1 MQLEYTFFLKK
12 FKKFNMII
20 TRFAPSPT
28 GLLHIGNVRTAL
40 LAWLQAKSQGGKM
53 ILRIDDTDRERS
65 KREYEDN
72 IKRDLEWLGLEWD
85 ETFRQ
90 SERMDRYYEA
100 KNRLIAAGRLY
111 PCYESQEELEMKRK
125 NLMKRGLPP
134 IYDRAALKLTDT
146 EKKEFE
152 NKGLKPHWRF
162 LLNDEEIIWNDGI
175 RGAMHFK
182 PENITDPILFKED
195 GNMTYTLASVVDDIE
210 FNITHIMR
218 GEDHLTNS
226 ATHIQI
232 FKALGIQN
240 IPQLS
245 HLSLLSSKTGEI
257 SKRLGGFDIASLRD
271 KGIEPMAINSFLAK
285 IGTSDPIDCF
295 YSLDE
300 LKTSFDIKKFSKAP
314 INYDYEELQKFNVKM
329 IHHMPFEIVKNR
341 LNDLGMKLASEE
353 FWNAMHGNID
363 TISDAKVWY
372 DVCYGEI
379 PSVDVSSDRDLLKAA
394 ADLLPD
400 NPWNESIWSIWTD
413 KIKQQT
419 GKKGKELF
427 LPLRKALT
435 GHESG
440 PEMKLLIVLI
450 GRDKVVQRLCR

>member
-1 MQLEYTFFLKK
+1 
-12 FKKFNMII
+12 
-20 TRFAPSPT
+20 
-28 GLLHIGNVRTAL
+28 
-40 LAWLQAKSQGGKM
+40 M

-65 KREYEDN
+65 KKEYEDN

-85 ETFRQ
+85 KVFRQ
-90 SERMDRYYEA
+90 SERMDRYYTA
-100 KNRLIAAGRLY
+100 KDKLIADGRLY
-111 PCYESQEELEMKRK
+111 PCYESQEELDMKRK
-125 NLMKRGLPP
+125 NLIKRGLPP
-134 IYDRAALKLTDT
+134 IYDRSALKLTDR
-146 EKKEFE
+146 EKREFK
-152 NKGLKPHWRF
+152 NKGIKPHWRF
-162 LLNDEEIIWNDGI
+162 LLNEEEITWDDGI
-175 RGAMHFK
+175 RGVMHFK

-232 FKALGIQN
+232 FKALGVQK

-245 HLSLLSSKTGEI
+245 HLSLLSSKAGEI

-271 KGIEPMAINSFLAK
+271 KGIEPMTINSFLAK

-295 YSLDE
+295 YSLND
-300 LKTSFDIKKFSKAP
+300 LKASFDIKKFSKAP

-329 IHHMPFEIVKNR
+329 IHHMPFEIAKDR
-341 LNDLGMKLASEE
+341 LNDLGITFESEK
-353 FWNAMHGNID
+353 FWHAMHGNLD
-363 TISDAKVWY
+363 TTSDAKIWY
-372 DVCYGEI
+372 DVCYGDI
-379 PSVDVSSDRDLLKAA
+379 PQVDGLDKNFLRTA
-394 ADLLPD
+394 ADLLPE

-427 LPLRKALT
+427 STLRKALT

-440 PEMKLLIVLI
+440 PEMKSLVTLI
-450 GRDKVVQRLCR
+450 GRDKVIQRLCR